1 MRQYNSN
8 NYRSILFWVFINLIL
23 IVVLLINE
31 VLITH
36 LLISII
42 ILCLISYISIST
54 QSHNFI
60 LYKDKIIIINP
71 WRASENKFMFS
82 DIDNLNIRYN
92 NRVPVLE
99 IYLKNRKYLKYP
111 FEGINYEDRE
121 KMINYLKKIN
131 TMNVNLIY

>member
-1 MRQYNSN
+1 
-8 NYRSILFWVFINLIL
+8 
-23 IVVLLINE
+23 
-31 VLITH
+31 
-36 LLISII
+36 
-42 ILCLISYISIST
+42 
-54 QSHNFI
+54 
-60 LYKDKIIIINP
+60 
-71 WRASENKFMFS
+71 MFS